1 MSWEETLD
9 QYSAVIEKRLK
20 AFLDEAINDA
30 TEYHPF
36 VGKVYR
42 DIAEFVSRK
51 GKRLASCSTLLVYK
65 GYTGKVDEKILKVC
79 VGVELYRHAILIH
92 DDLVDMDEQRRGR
105 ETLHIG
111 FTNRYAPYDVRFGEG
126 TAVFAGNVC
135 YALAVR
141 AVMESGFNEALIN
154 RVLCLTSEG
163 YRAVNESQILDLLFE
178 QKQVTEKEW
187 MIMASKRAASLF
199 KVTLVT
205 GALLANAP
213 ETALTVLAKAA
224 EHMGYSFDIQDDIID
239 TFAEKEE
246 YGKSSCLDISKNK
259 KPLHVVL
266 ALSSKDAKYAEGLKC
281 LMGKQFLSFGEKDLA
296 RQIVRESGAL
306 DQAKQASKNHAE
318 QAKADLNKTGL
329 ADEVKKFFST
339 FISYIEQSFD
349 WYN

>member
-1 MSWEETLD
+1 M
-9 QYSAVIEKRLK
+9 
-20 AFLDEAINDA
+20 
-30 TEYHPF
+30 
-36 VGKVYR
+36 
-42 DIAEFVSRK
+42 
-51 GKRLASCSTLLVYK
+51 
-65 GYTGKVDEKILKVC
+65 
-79 VGVELYRHAILIH
+79 
-92 DDLVDMDEQRRGR
+92 
-105 ETLHIG
+105 HIG

-141 AVMESGFNEALIN
+141 AIMGSGFSEQSIN

-178 QKQVTEKEW
+178 RKQVTEQEW
-187 MIMASKRAASLF
+187 NIMASKRAASLF

-205 GALLANAP
+205 GALLADVSETDLILLANAG
-213 ETALTVLAKAA
+213 EQ
-224 EHMGYSFDIQDDIID
+224 MGYSFDIQDDIID

-266 ALSSKDAKYAEGLKC
+266 ALNSKDTKKAEGLKC

>member
-1 MSWEETLD
+1 MGWEETLD
-9 QYSAVIEKRLK
+9 HYSEIIEDRLK
-20 AFLDEAINDA
+20 TFLDEAIDES

-42 DIAEFVSRK
+42 DIAEFVLRK

-79 VGVELYRHAILIH
+79 VGVELYRHSILIH

-105 ETLHIG
+105 ETMHIG

-126 TAVFAGNVC
+126 TAVFAGNVA

-141 AVMESGFNEALIN
+141 AIMESGFAEESIN
-154 RVLCLTSEG
+154 RILCLTSEG

-178 QKQVTEKEW
+178 QKQMTEQEW
-187 MIMASKRAASLF
+187 NIMASKRAASLF

-205 GALLANAP
+205 GALLTDAH
-213 ETALTVLAKAA
+213 ETDLTVLANAA

-239 TFAEKEE
+239 TYAEKEE

-259 KPLHVVL
+259 KPLHIVL
-266 ALSSKDAKYAEGLKC
+266 ALNSKDSKYAEGLKC

-296 RQIVRESGAL
+296 RKIIRESGAL
-306 DQAKQASKNHAE
+306 DHAKQTSRNHAE

-329 ADEVKKFFST
+329 AAEVKQFFSS
-339 FISYIEQSFD
+339 FISYIEQSLD
-349 WYN
+349 WYK

>member
-1 MSWEETLD
+1 MNWEETLD
-9 QYSAVIEKRLK
+9 HYGAAIEDRLK
-20 AFLDEAINDA
+20 AFLNEAIKEA

-36 VGKVYR
+36 VGEVYR
-42 DIAEFVSRK
+42 DIADFVLRK

-65 GYTGKVDEKILKVC
+65 GYTGEVDEKILKVC

-111 FTNRYAPYDVRFGEG
+111 FTNRYAPYDVRFGED
-126 TAVFAGNVC
+126 TAVFAANIA

-141 AVMESGFNEALIN
+141 AIMESNFSEESTN

-178 QKQVTEKEW
+178 QKAVTEEEW
-187 MIMASKRAASLF
+187 NVMASKRAASLF

-205 GALLANAP
+205 GAILAKAP
-213 ETALTVLAKAA
+213 ETDFSILAEAA
-224 EHMGYSFDIQDDIID
+224 AHMGFSFDIQDDIID

-266 ALSSKDAKYAEGLKC
+266 ALNSKDVAHAEGLKC

-296 RQIVRESGAL
+296 RQIIRESGAL
-306 DQAKQASKNHAE
+306 DMAKHISREHA
-318 QAKADLNKTGL
+318 QVAKTELNKTSL
-329 ADEVKKFFST
+329 TDDIKQFFNS
-339 FISYIEQSFD
+339 FILYIEQSLD
-349 WYN
+349 WYK